1 MIENPTDQD
10 LVRQTLSGDVR
21 SFEKIVKRYQYT
33 VFGIA
38 FRLVKNKEEAED
50 ITQETFLRCYQN
62 LDKYDQ
68 GRPFAPWIRRIASNL
83 ALSRIRQQRL
93 RQLLPWDYV
102 SRTFSRHQGCN
113 SDPERALENVD
124 NRQELAGYLKKLK
137 PLDQLVVI
145 LRYYEDLDYEEIAY
159 ILNTTRNNV
168 EVRLSRA
175 RRKLRRLIAESQGE
189 VKQCSPA
196 EKQKNSSISTST
208 ESWMR

>member
-1 MIENPTDQD
+1 MENASDQD

-38 FRLVKNKEEAED
+38 FRLLKNKEEAED
-50 ITQETFLRCYQN
+50 ITQEAFLRCYQN
-62 LDKYDQ
+62 LDKFDQ
-68 GRPFAPWIRRIASNL
+68 RRPFAPWIRRIASNL
-83 ALSRIRQQRL
+83 ALSRLRQQRL

-102 SRTFSRHQGCN
+102 SRTFSRHQGCY

-124 NRQELAGYLKKLK
+124 DRQEMAGYLQKLK
-137 PLDQLVVI
+137 PIDQLVVI
-145 LRYYEDLDYEEIAY
+145 LRYYEELDYEEIAY

-189 VKQCSPA
+189 VKKCSPA